1 MSWAARALCWCA
13 QRVYDLAWNGWVK
26 FFKCIV
32 MGIDHCNYWSS
43 TRKVA
48 FNLLRAL
55 SFIAQCQR
63 PPFVF
68 MDLSLSPPVVMHS
81 VLLCALALGV
91 RCLAGINC
99 DQILWA
105 AFDCCSAFLR
115 ALFGGDPLGEN
126 FMSPKLLSVVHLWCS
141 DCGYVTLLVDAFV
154 NKTFVTRTPCF
165 VKYSCQSTSLCFC
178 SGHFRII
185 VVLQC
190 CCSSW
195 DPWVFSLV
203 NGPAFVCLAE
213 RCSGDPEPHF

>member
-1 MSWAARALCWCA
+1 M
-13 QRVYDLAWNGWVK
+13 
-26 FFKCIV
+26 
-32 MGIDHCNYWSS
+32 
-43 TRKVA
+43 VA

-105 AFDCCSAFLR
+105 AFVCCSAFLR

-126 FMSPKLLSVVHLWCS
+126 FMSPKLLSVVRL
-141 DCGYVTLLVDAFV
+141 
-154 NKTFVTRTPCF
+154 
-165 VKYSCQSTSLCFC
+165 
-178 SGHFRII
+178 
-185 VVLQC
+185 
-190 CCSSW
+190 
-195 DPWVFSLV
+195 
-203 NGPAFVCLAE
+203 
-213 RCSGDPEPHF
+213 